1 MRFLHVIAVFLSVFV
16 LSGIAVA
23 DTPGSRRP
31 SPLDDP
37 AFFTLA
43 VWLQNPANAWRYR
56 AAGIN
61 TYVGLWDGP
70 TEGQLAELKRAGLF
84 VVAEQNDVALS
95 SPDNDIVIAWMHGD
109 EPDNAQPLPFKLGY
123 GQPIPPDAVVADY
136 HEMKQRDPTRPVF
149 LNLGQGVA
157 WDGWHGRGARSGH
170 PEDYPRYVEGGDI
183 VSFDIYPVV
192 SPHPE
197 VAGKLEFVARGVAR
211 LRGWAGPEQ
220 IIWNCIEA
228 SRIGNLERKPSPDQI
243 RAEVWMALV
252 HGSKGLIYFVH
263 QFQPNFVEASLLQDR
278 ELFDAIAG
286 INKQILDLA
295 PVLNSPSIDDA
306 VEIETD
312 AGSSAVAAM
321 VKRHDGALY
330 IFAVA
335 MSDRGAKATFSLR
348 QAEQSNVDV
357 IGEGRSITL
366 SSEAT
371 FKDIFEPYA
380 VHLYR
385 ID

>member
-1 MRFLHVIAVFLSVFV
+1 MHCLHRIAIFLSAFIFC
-16 LSGIAVA
+16 GIAVA
-23 DTPGSRRP
+23 AEGGPRRP

-37 AFFTLA
+37 AFFPLA
-43 VWLQNPANAWRYR
+43 VWLQNPANARTYR
-56 AAGIN
+56 DAGIN
-61 TYVGLWDGP
+61 TYVGLWGGP
-70 TEGQLAELKRAGLF
+70 TAAQLAELKRAGLF
-84 VVAEQNDVALS
+84 VVAEQNDIALS
-95 SPDNDIVIAWMHGD
+95 SPDKDIIIAWMHGD

-123 GQPIPPDAVVADY
+123 GQPIPPDEVVADY
-136 HEMKQRDPTRPVF
+136 DEMKRRDPTRPVF

-157 WDGWHGRGARSGH
+157 WDGWYGRGARSGH
-170 PEDYPRYVEGGDI
+170 PEDYPHYVKGGDI

-211 LRGWAGPEQ
+211 LRGWTGPEQ
-220 IIWNCIEA
+220 IVWTCIEA
-228 SRIGNLERKPSPDQI
+228 SRIGNTERKPSPEQI

-295 PVLNSPSIDDA
+295 PVLNSPSIDDS
-306 VEIETD
+306 VEIETE

-321 VKRHDGALY
+321 VKRHDGVLY
-330 IFAVA
+330 LFAVA

-371 FKDIFEPYA
+371 FKDTFEPYA